1 MLSAVL
7 ALSYPTV
14 YAGSYY
20 LDHLQLNWEDDLYMV
35 DPGMFAQVCQALVDT
50 TLVGT
55 TCTHTHTHTHTHTY
69 THIPSLPLTVV
80 IVYSAWLLTF
90 SKIFQPPRLTPKGS
104 AKHTHTHSVI
114 APDTLQN
121 ASNHDRSGRYRPRS
135 RRC

>member
-55 TCTHTHTHTHTHTY
+55 TCTHTHTHTRAHIHTY
-69 THIPSLPLTVV
+69 
-80 IVYSAWLLTF
+80 
-90 SKIFQPPRLTPKGS
+90 
-104 AKHTHTHSVI
+104 SVI
-114 APDTLQN
+114 APDSCDSLFSMVADVLQDIPT
-121 ASNHDRSGRYRPRS
+121 AQAYAERFRKAHAHTFSYRT
-135 RRC
+135 